1 VSLSA
6 LTPFV
11 GDAALSRCLASF
23 SGTVAVAYSGGLD
36 SSALLFAAARLCEQ
50 QGRPLLVLHVH
61 HGLQAAANSF
71 ATHCE
76 VTVKQ
81 IRSASLI
88 KLHVIRLQIALEKGD
103 STEERARAA
112 RYKALADLAQQHG
125 ADCVLL
131 AQHADDQAE
140 SVLLALTRGA
150 GLAGLSGMAAR
161 FERHGAAFARPWLG
175 VARGDIEAWV
185 RDNNLGFVTDPTN
198 ADERYTRNALRARVL
213 PALQAVAPS
222 FRASLARSAEHAAQA
237 QALLDEYAHNS
248 LRVLGVSYDKCAI
261 DLVACMQLTPA
272 QLGNALRYWL
282 KTVHGTQASTA
293 QLAELQA
300 QIATS
305 QRHGAP
311 RKLSI
316 KVGHGR
322 VFRQGNAL
330 NFERI

>member
-1 VSLSA
+1 
-6 LTPFV
+6 
-11 GDAALSRCLASF
+11 
-23 SGTVAVAYSGGLD
+23 
-36 SSALLFAAARLCEQ
+36 LCEQ
-50 QGRPLLVLHVH
+50 QGRALLAFHVH

-76 VTVKQ
+76 VTVEQ
-81 IRSASLI
+81 IRSAPPI
-88 KLHVIRLQIALEKGD
+88 KLHVIRLQIALEKGY
-103 STEERARAA
+103 SAEERARAE
-112 RYKALADLAQQHG
+112 RYKALADMAQHHG

-150 GLAGLSGMAAR
+150 GLAGMSGMAAR
-161 FERHGAAFARPWLG
+161 FERHGTAFARPWLG
-175 VARGDIEAWV
+175 VARGDLEAWV
-185 RDNNLGFVTDPTN
+185 RDNKLGFVTDPTN
-198 ADERYTRNALRARVL
+198 TDQRYTRNALRARVL
-213 PALQAVAPS
+213 PALQTVAPS

-237 QALLDEYAHNS
+237 QELLDEYAHIS
-248 LRVLGVSYDKCAI
+248 LQVLSVSYDKYAI
-261 DLVACMQLTPA
+261 SIVACMQLSEA
-272 QLGNALRYWL
+272 QLSNALRYWL
-282 KTVHGTQASTA
+282 KTVHGTQASAA

-330 NFERI
+330 KFERI